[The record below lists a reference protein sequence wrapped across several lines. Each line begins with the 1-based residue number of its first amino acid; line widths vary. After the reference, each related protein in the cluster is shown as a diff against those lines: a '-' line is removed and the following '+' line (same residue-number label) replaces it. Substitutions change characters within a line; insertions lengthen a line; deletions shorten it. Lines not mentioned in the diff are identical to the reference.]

1 MDLLTNLR
9 IDQEIIIF
17 ILKLLTISL
26 LSFSVQIFLNFLKF
40 EWVKS
45 TNQVFNFL
53 LLGPIGFAITS
64 VISSNIALSLG
75 MVGALSIIRFRTPV
89 KNSFELVIYFLLL
102 TIGITASVS
111 IEISVMLT
119 LFVNFILIFVKVVLI
134 FKPQSTLLNENHNTE
149 FRNFLTV
156 TSKEE
161 LNLENLNLVSLEF
174 ENGSYK
180 YVLSSNK
187 SEIIKF
193 QDNLIKTKNESI
205 EKITTNFYN

>member
-102 TIGITASVS
+102 TIGITA
-111 IEISVMLT
+111 IPRISALMCTGTIGCQWISEYHLT
-119 LFVNFILIFVKVVLI
+119 
-134 FKPQSTLLNENHNTE
+134 
-149 FRNFLTV
+149 RR
-156 TSKEE
+156 
-161 LNLENLNLVSLEF
+161 
-174 ENGSYK
+174 G
-180 YVLSSNK
+180 
-187 SEIIKF
+187 
-193 QDNLIKTKNESI
+193 
-205 EKITTNFYN
+205 ITTMYTS

>member
-180 YVLSSNK
+180 Y
-187 SEIIKF
+187 
-193 QDNLIKTKNESI
+193 
-205 EKITTNFYN
+205 

>member
-17 ILKLLTISL
+17 VLKLLTISL